1 MMTRK
6 KRLRSLRLLA
16 SRHQRLHGFASQRS
30 IRRRLCTG
38 SASPQGN
45 RSPSF
50 KYFQTCYSKSFTKLA
65 SKFKISFLC
74 TTAVIVVERID
85 VRNINVSIFQKN
97 RILFHLISALNSA
110 TWSTASVCRRMCH
123 TCFWWFLL
131 DPSPSRDRTTSW
143 WRVDAA
149 ADQSMRRQGRSQ
161 TPPLLYPTFSLVVSH
176 AISPFSN
183 RLK

>member
-1 MMTRK
+1 MMARK

-30 IRRRLCTG
+30 IPRRPCTG

-85 VRNINVSIFQKN
+85 VRNINVSIFKKKM
-97 RILFHLISALNSA
+97 LFSSHFSSKQCDLIHGECVQTYVPYLFLVIPLGPVTLTGQDYVLVESGCSCRPKYAPPGSEPNP
-110 TWSTASVCRRMCH
+110 TAIIPN
-123 TCFWWFLL
+123 F
-131 DPSPSRDRTTSW
+131 
-143 WRVDAA
+143 
-149 ADQSMRRQGRSQ
+149 
-161 TPPLLYPTFSLVVSH
+161 
-176 AISPFSN
+176 
-183 RLK
+183 